1 MTTKGTFDMCVDDM
15 NILRAYIIRPHY

>member
-1 MTTKGTFDMCVDDM
+1 MTTKGTFDMRFHDM

>member
-1 MTTKGTFDMCVDDM
+1 MTTKGTFDMCFDDM